1 MKIRV
6 LMAQAV
12 LNPTAVRLVQA
23 CGAVVLAAG
32 MAHAQAQGTPAGEL
46 RVTEVVAGSG
56 QVAQTQRQQGGDAR
70 ALLQRFTSTV
80 KTATGQFSQESR
92 DPQGQSLSA
101 MQTGRFSF
109 ERPGKFRWAVDQPF
123 EQLILADGQQLYQYD
138 PDLLQVSIRP
148 MSQALGASP
157 AALLFGSTSLE
168 ENFTLESQP
177 ARDGLVWLRATPRQT
192 DAGFSHVDI
201 GFGESLPEV
210 LELLDAFGQKT
221 RIRLS
226 NIQVNPA
233 LSVEE
238 FHFSAPDG
246 VDVVRM

>member
-1 MKIRV
+1 MKTSVSMIAGK
-6 LMAQAV
+6 LALA
-12 LNPTAVRLVQA
+12 
-23 CGAVVLAAG
+23 GSAVVLAAG
-32 MAHAQAQGTPAGEL
+32 VVQAQALDAQAGEL
-46 RVTEVVAGSG
+46 RVVEVRADGG
-56 QVAQTQRQQGGDAR
+56 QATQAPRQQGGDAR
-70 ALLQRFTSTV
+70 ALLQRFTATV

-92 DPQGQSLSA
+92 DAQGQSLSA

-168 ENFTLESQP
+168 ENFTLAPQP
-177 ARDGLVWLRATPRQT
+177 DRDGLAWLRATPRQT

-201 GFGESLPEV
+201 GFGQALPEV

-226 NIQVNPA
+226 NIQVNPTLPA
-233 LSVEE
+233 EE